1 MGQCSGMPPERVA
14 AAALWLC
21 VPNRDSEEK
30 LVDESF
36 ARLTI
41 YSDTQSAEELSAAL
55 GIAPDEAW
63 NKGDP
68 RTPGRIHT
76 TTATALRSRIPDERP
91 PEEHLEDLLA
101 RIEPLHERIAAQIA
115 EGNRVRLKVALFTDT
130 DNPTLSLPADVLRR
144 LAAFGL
150 DRELDIYEV

>member
-1 MGQCSGMPPERVA
+1 MHPERA
-14 AAALWLC
+14 AVSHYGCA
-21 VPNRDSEEK
+21 VPDRDSEEK

-41 YSDTQSAEELSAAL
+41 YSDSQSAEELSAAL
-55 GIAPDEAW
+55 GVTPDEAW
-63 NKGDP
+63 TKGDP
-68 RTPGRIHT
+68 RTRGQIHV
-76 TTATALRSRIPDERP
+76 TTAIALRSRIPDERP

-101 RIEPLHERIAAQIA
+101 RIEPLHERVAAQIV
-115 EGNRVRLKVALFTDT
+115 EGNRVRLKVALFADT

-150 DRELDIYEV
+150 DLELDIYEV